1 MNDPEKASEQD
12 HITRKEFLLQFFGP
26 FKRYLGN
33 PERFLTDNPNDI
45 LEFIENC
52 AKNKLKSF
60 HKRPTGKGKSKASW
74 NRKSVF

>member
-1 MNDPEKASEQD
+1 MGNTGASWQCKNFFRENNERPQKASEQD

-26 FKRYLGN
+26 FKRDLGN

-52 AKNKLKSF
+52 PILDQKLS
-60 HKRPTGKGKSKASW
+60 
-74 NRKSVF
+74 